1 MAKRPLPDDFR
12 EFIECLND
20 NDVQYLLIGGWAVG
34 LYGNPR
40 LTKDI
45 DFLISTDEDNVRRVL
60 MALQDFGGPTV
71 DISVFT
77 EPGNVFRMGSSPIQ
91 IDIINQADGVLFSDC
106 YANRNLLKIDDLEIS
121 TISRTDLIR
130 NKKASARLRDLA
142 DAEYL
147 EGPDPVV

>member
-20 NDVQYLLIGGWAVG
+20 NNVQYLLVGGWAVG

-45 DFLISTDEDNVRRVL
+45 DFLIAIEDSNVKL
-60 MALQDFGGPTV
+60 LLKALHDFGGPTV
-71 DISVFT
+71 EASVFT

-91 IDIINQADGVLFSDC
+91 IDIINEADGIVFSEC
-106 YANRNLLKIDDLEIS
+106 FANRNILVFDDLEIS
-121 TISRTDLIR
+121 TISRRDLIK
-130 NKKASARLRDLA
+130 NKQASARLRDLA

-147 EGPDPVV
+147 KESEG

>member
-20 NDVQYLLIGGWAVG
+20 NKVQYLLVGGWAVG

-45 DFLISTDEDNVRRVL
+45 DFLIAIEESNVRRL
-60 MALQDFGGPTV
+60 LKALQAFGGPTV
-71 DISVFT
+71 EASVFT
-77 EPGNVFRMGSSPIQ
+77 EPGHVFRMGSSPIQ
-91 IDIINQADGVLFSDC
+91 IDIINKADGIVFSDC
-106 YANRNLLKIDDLEIS
+106 YANRNVLVFDDLEIS
-121 TISRTDLIR
+121 TISRKDLIE

-147 EGPDPVV
+147 EGSDE

>member
-20 NDVQYLLIGGWAVG
+20 RKVQYLLIGGWAVG

-45 DFLISTDEDNVRRVL
+45 DFLISIEESNVQRL
-60 MALQDFGGPTV
+60 LKALQDFGGPTV
-71 DISVFT
+71 EASVFT

-91 IDIINQADGVLFSDC
+91 IDIVNEADGIVFSEC
-106 YANRNLLKIDDLEIS
+106 YANRNILVFDNLEIS
-121 TISRTDLIR
+121 TISRKDLIE
-130 NKKASARLRDLA
+130 NKRSSARLRDLA

-147 EGPDPVV
+147 EGSDG

>member
-1 MAKRPLPDDFR
+1 MARRPLPEDFR
-12 EFIECLND
+12 EFIECLNE
-20 NDVQYLLIGGWAVG
+20 NNVQYLLVGGWAVG

-45 DFLISTDEDNVRRVL
+45 DFLIATDESNVQRL
-60 MALQDFGGPTV
+60 LKALQDFGGPTV
-71 DISVFT
+71 DVSVFT
-77 EPGNVFRMGSSPIQ
+77 EPGNVFRMGSPPIQ
-91 IDIINQADGVLFSDC
+91 IDIINQADGIHFSDC

-121 TISRTDLIR
+121 IISLADLIR

-147 EGPDPVV
+147 EESDR